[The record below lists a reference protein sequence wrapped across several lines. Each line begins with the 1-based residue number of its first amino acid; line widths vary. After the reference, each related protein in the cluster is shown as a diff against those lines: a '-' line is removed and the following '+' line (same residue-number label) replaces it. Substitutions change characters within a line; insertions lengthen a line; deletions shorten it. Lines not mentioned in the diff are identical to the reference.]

1 MTFAQ
6 IEELVGRLPDSAHRH
21 RAWWGNNDAT
31 VAAKAWLSAGWHVES
46 VNQSAGEVVF
56 GRGPSSQARGGRPS
70 VTERLAPYIDAQVG
84 ASTVARAQT
93 LGLDCGKLARLVAE
107 LNDNYSRGNSY
118 AAHALL
124 RALLDHIPPLLG
136 CPDFKVA
143 ANNYPWG
150 RTDKSYAHRL
160 LDFKLQADDALH
172 RQISRRP
179 DRLDLTDMPPKI
191 WVNTILQECAELQH
205 PNPRGGPA
213 ALGSG

>member
-1 MTFAQ
+1 MA
-6 IEELVGRLPDSAHRH
+6 
-21 RAWWGNNDAT
+21 
-31 VAAKAWLSAGWHVES
+31 
-46 VNQSAGEVVF
+46 
-56 GRGPSSQARGGRPS
+56 
-70 VTERLAPYIDAQVG
+70 
-84 ASTVARAQT
+84 ARAQA

-107 LNDNYSRGNSY
+107 LNDNHSRGNAY

-136 CPDFKVA
+136 CRDFTMA

-160 LDFKLQADDALH
+160 QDFKLQADDALH

-191 WVNTILQECAELQH
+191 WINTILQECADPQH
-205 PNPRGGPA
+205 PSSR
-213 ALGSG
+213 